1 MSRHDPP
8 SGNYYYASGKP
19 VRLTPDEEWVAVDV
33 RRSEAADADRNL
45 KALIRDASRP
55 LRGDLVLVRRDA
67 LSSRQLDALAK
78 QGAIHP
84 VFHAEGAMLV
94 ALPEVRVEESS
105 PQRREVLHH
114 WLRQHIRDAEIV
126 EDRGDR
132 IVLRPTTGRG
142 QDALTL
148 ANHLTE
154 QVGPEMAQPRFL
166 RIVERFET

>member
-1 MSRHDPP
+1 MSRLHPP
-8 SGNYYYASGKP
+8 SGDYYYASGEP
-19 VRLTPDEEWVAVDV
+19 VRLTLDKEWVAVDA
-33 RRSEAADADRNL
+33 RRSQAADASGNL
-45 KALIRDASRP
+45 RAALRDASRP
-55 LRGDLVLVRRDA
+55 LRGDLFLVRRDGF
-67 LSSRQLDALAK
+67 SSRQLDALAK
-78 QGAIHP
+78 QGAIQP

-105 PQRREVLHH
+105 PERQQSVHR
-114 WLRQHIRDAEIV
+114 WLRQHTRDAEIV

-132 IVLRPTTGRG
+132 IVLRPTSGRG

-166 RIVERFET
+166 RIVDRSDT